1 MTRRILAIFALLIC
15 SSVCVS
21 SVPVYAGNPA
31 TTTVGC
37 RESGE
42 VEYAETWT
50 VWVKCV
56 GDKRY
61 HGTSGLS
68 YYDAT
73 RLRDSY
79 TQKGCDAYI
88 KKE

>member
-1 MTRRILAIFALLIC
+1 MTRRIVAIFALLIS

-21 SVPVYAGNPA
+21 ALPSYAGNTTA
-31 TTTVGC
+31 TTAGS
-37 RESGE
+37 REPSE
-42 VEYAETWT
+42 VEYAETYT